1 MRPISLT
8 MTAFG
13 PFPGTETVDFE
24 KFGDAPLFLINGPTG
39 SGKTTILDAMCF
51 ALYGQTTGDER
62 EGSQMR
68 CDLAPAETLAEV
80 SLTFELA
87 GQRYR
92 IRRVPEQQKPK
103 LRGEGT
109 TSHSTEAQLWS
120 LNSAGEEQ
128 LIVARKVKDATAEI
142 ENRTGLNAD
151 QFRQV
156 MVLPQGKFRQLLM
169 ADSKD
174 REQIFSQ
181 LFQTQVYKK
190 LEDSLKSQSA
200 EIRREVEK
208 SRQVQVGIL
217 ESIELE
223 NQQLLVEELELLQP
237 KCDESLKLKKLK
249 NNKLQDSS
257 KQLHEAITL
266 LVSFENLAKAESQQ
280 QQLAGQKEVVD
291 AQRSQLKQAEQAQK
305 IKPEFDQLERS
316 QQALIETKEK
326 LQKAAQ
332 QQGDCKTAFESAEK
346 TNKTAEEKRGQL
358 DSAKQQLTTLNSY
371 HERGE
376 QLAQAQVV
384 LRTVINEESTAK
396 KNAIEA
402 DTSLKTVIGERE
414 KSDAQQLA
422 IQGELST
429 LSDKQLQLKDLADQ
443 LAHRGALLD
452 LQRRVQQ
459 AQKQLDGAK
468 EQGKKFKAEF
478 EVFETNTK
486 RLELAWHQGQA
497 AILAQDLNAGQ
508 PCPVCGSSEHPS
520 PAHSEQPLPTQLQLD
535 QARENQQRALNKLTD
550 AREGYAGLKS
560 HSDALQKQC
569 DEASTKLADVANLS
583 VDQLQQQHDKVKQDV
598 AKLLDQQQQLKA
610 LEKTIGELKARED
623 KARKTLDTATKHVSE
638 ITAQLATA
646 TSRVAAAE
654 QELPEQYRQAGALQ
668 VAIDQAQE
676 VINEFE
682 KLIKQA
688 REAYERTSAAWQAAN
703 ATEQAAKEA
712 HEKSE
717 TLLLQAN
724 DVWLSALQGSC
735 FESQQ
740 DYSIA
745 GLSEAA
751 FTALQQ
757 SIGDYEAEC
766 QRVRGSLE
774 QQKKSLEGQQKPDI
788 AKFETALQGAEQ
800 EYREAEQHWLALDKR
815 LSSLQNTQNKLAEVK
830 AGCEALE
837 EEYKVIGTLS
847 DVANGQTGDK
857 VSLQRFVLSVLLD
870 DVLLEASQRLS
881 MMSKGRYQLL
891 RKEDRSKGNKAS
903 GLDLEVEDAYTG
915 KVRPVATLSGGES
928 FMAALA
934 MALGLSDV
942 VQAYAGGIRL
952 DTLFIDEGFGS
963 LDPESLDLAV
973 RTLIDLQASGRM
985 VGVISHV
992 PDLKEQ
998 MSQRLDVI
1006 AGREGSQVRL
1016 VAG

>member
-1 MRPISLT
+1 MRPLSLT

-39 SGKTTILDAMCF
+39 SGKTTILDAICF

-68 CDLAPAETLAEV
+68 CDLAPAETLADV

-87 GQRYR
+87 GQHYR

-109 TSHSTEAQLWS
+109 TTHSTEAQLWS
-120 LNSAGEEQ
+120 LHSAGEEQ

-174 REQIFSQ
+174 REQIFGQ

-190 LEDSLKSQSA
+190 LEDKLKAQSA
-200 EIRREVEK
+200 DIRREVDK
-208 SRQVQVGIL
+208 SRQVQLGIL
-217 ESIELE
+217 ESAELE
-223 NQQLLVEELELLQP
+223 NQQALVGELVLLKPQRDKSLESKEL
-237 KCDESLKLKKLK
+237 KNSKLKSL
-249 NNKLQDSS
+249 S
-257 KQLHEAITL
+257 KQLHENRAL
-266 LVSFENLAKAESQQ
+266 LVSFENLAKSETHQ
-280 QQLAGQKEVVD
+280 QQLIAKKGVVD
-291 AQRSQLKQAEQAQK
+291 VQRDQLKQAEQAQK
-305 IKPEFDQLERS
+305 IKPEFDHIARN
-316 QQALIETKEK
+316 QQALKETDEK
-326 LQKAAQ
+326 LKLASQ
-332 QQGDCKTAFESAEK
+332 QENDCKTAFEAADKNNKAAE
-346 TNKTAEEKRGQL
+346 AKRGQL
-358 DSAKQQLTTLNSY
+358 DVAKQQLTTLNSY

-376 QLAQAQVV
+376 QLAQAQAD
-384 LRTVINEESTAK
+384 LGAATTVECTAK
-396 KNAIEA
+396 ENASQAEM
-402 DTSLKTVIGERE
+402 TLKTVVGERE
-414 KSDAQQLA
+414 KSEVQQQK
-422 IQGELST
+422 IQRELNA
-429 LSDKQLQLKDLADQ
+429 LSDKQLQLKSLADQ
-443 LAHRGALLD
+443 LAEKGALQK
-452 LQRRVQQ
+452 LQNQFQQ
-459 AQKQLDGAK
+459 AQRQLDHAK
-468 EQGKKFKAEF
+468 EQGQKLKSEF
-478 EVFETNTK
+478 EGFETKTK
-486 RLELAWHQGQA
+486 ILELAWHQGQA
-497 AILAQDLNAGQ
+497 AILAKDLNVGEA
-508 PCPVCGSSEHPS
+508 CPVCGSSDHPE
-520 PAHSEQPLPTQLQLD
+520 PAHSEQPLPTQIQLD
-535 QARENQQRALNKLTD
+535 QAKDIQQQAQNKLTE
-550 AREGYAGLKS
+550 ARENYAGLKS
-560 HSDALQKQC
+560 NRDALQKQC
-569 DEASTKLADVANLS
+569 EEASTKLAEVANLPA
-583 VDQLQQQHDKVKQDV
+583 DKLKQQYDLLKQDV
-598 AKLLDQQQQLKA
+598 AKLLDQQQQLVT
-610 LEKTIGELKARED
+610 LEKTIGELKAREEQ
-623 KARKTLDTATKHVSE
+623 ARTTLDAVTKQVLE

-646 TSRVAAAE
+646 RSRVTAAE

-668 VAIDQAQE
+668 TAITQVKSTVDT
-676 VINEFE
+676 IE
-682 KLIKQA
+682 KQLKQA
-688 REAYERTSAAWQAAN
+688 REAFELASAAWEAAK

-712 HEKSE
+712 LEKSGV
-717 TLLLQAN
+717 LLQQAN
-724 DVWLSALQGSC
+724 DAWSAALQVSC
-735 FESQQ
+735 FETQQ
-740 DYSIA
+740 DYNNA
-745 GLSEAA
+745 GLREAD
-751 FTALQQ
+751 FNALQQ
-757 SIGDYEAEC
+757 GIADYDAEC
-766 QRVRGSLE
+766 QRVNGSLE
-774 QQKKSLEGQQKPDI
+774 QQKKALEGQQKPDI
-788 AKFETALQGAEQ
+788 AKFEAELGNAEQ
-800 EYREAEQHWLALDKR
+800 EYREAEQHWLFLDKR
-815 LSSLQNTQNKLAEVK
+815 FSALQNTQNKLEK
-830 AGCEALE
+830 AKADCAALE
-837 EEYKVIGTLS
+837 EEYKIIGTLS

-1006 AGREGSQVRL
+1006 AGREGSKVRL
-1016 VAG
+1016 VVG

>member
-39 SGKTTILDAMCF
+39 SGKTTILDAICF

-68 CDLAPAETLAEV
+68 CDLAPVETLAEV

-190 LEDSLKSQSA
+190 LEDNLKSQSA
-200 EIRREVEK
+200 EIRREVDK

-217 ESIELE
+217 ESAELE
-223 NQQLLVEELELLQP
+223 NQQALIDELVLLKPQ
-237 KCDESLKLKKLK
+237 CDEAIKLKDNK
-249 NNKLQDSS
+249 NSILLDSS
-257 KQLHEAITL
+257 KQLYEANNL
-266 LVSFENLAKAESQQ
+266 LVSFGNLAKAESQQ
-280 QQLAGQKEVVD
+280 QALVDKKGVVET
-291 AQRSQLKQAEQAQK
+291 QRTQLKQAEQTLK

-316 QQALIETKEK
+316 QQALTEAKEK
-326 LQKAAQ
+326 LQQAAQ
-332 QQGDCKTAFESAEK
+332 QQGDCKTAFDSAEK
-346 TNKTAEEKRGQL
+346 TNKAAEVKRGQL
-358 DSAKQQLTTLNSY
+358 DAAKQQLTTLHSY

-376 QLAQAQVV
+376 QLAQAQTA
-384 LRTVINEESTAK
+384 LGAAKNEESTVK
-396 KNAIEA
+396 KNATQAEA
-402 DTSLKTVIGERE
+402 SLKTITTERE
-414 KSDAQQLA
+414 KAEVEQQS
-422 IQGELST
+422 IQRELST
-429 LSDKQLQLKDLADQ
+429 LTAKQLQLKDLADQ
-443 LAHRGALLD
+443 LANRGALLR
-452 LQRRVQQ
+452 LQKQVQQ
-459 AQKQLDGAK
+459 AQQQLEQAK
-468 EQGKKFKAEF
+468 EQGKKLKAEF
-478 EVFETNTK
+478 ETFETSTK
-486 RLELAWHQGQA
+486 TLELAWHQGQA
-497 AILAQDLNAGQ
+497 AILAQDLNIGK
-508 PCPVCGSSEHPS
+508 PCPVCGSSEHPE
-520 PAHSEQPLPTQLQLD
+520 PARSKQPLPTQLQLD
-535 QARENQQRALNKLTD
+535 QARENQQQAQKTLNA
-550 AREGYAGLKS
+550 ARENYAGLKS
-560 HSDALQKQC
+560 HFDALQKQC
-569 DEASTKLADVANLS
+569 DEASSKLADVANLS
-583 VDQLQQQHDKVKQDV
+583 VDQLQKQHDSVKQDV
-598 AKLLDQQQQLKA
+598 AKLLGQQQQLVVR
-610 LEKTIGELKARED
+610 EKTIGEFKISEGQARR
-623 KARKTLDTATKHVSE
+623 ALDAATQQVSE
-638 ITAQLATA
+638 AAARLATA
-646 TSRVAAAE
+646 SSRVAASE
-654 QELPEQYRQAGALQ
+654 QELPEAYRVAGALQ
-668 VAIDQAQE
+668 VAIVHVQNT
-676 VINEFE
+676 INEFE
-682 KLIKQA
+682 QLIKQA
-688 REAYERTSAAWQAAN
+688 REAYELTSAAWQAAK
-703 ATEQAAKEA
+703 ATEKAANEA
-712 HEKSE
+712 QKKANK
-717 TLLLQAN
+717 LLQQAC
-724 DVWLSALQGSC
+724 DAWSAALQASC
-735 FESQQ
+735 FETQQ
-740 DYSIA
+740 DYNKA
-745 GLSEAA
+745 GLSETD
-751 FTALQQ
+751 FTTLQQ
-757 SIGDYEAEC
+757 GIADFDAEC
-766 QRVRGSLE
+766 QRVSGSLD
-774 QQKKSLEGQQKPDI
+774 QQKKALEGQQKPDL
-788 AKFETALQGAEQ
+788 AKFQAAQQVAEQ
-800 EYREAEQHWLALDKR
+800 EKRDAEQHWLVLDKR
-815 LSSLQNTQNKLAEVK
+815 LTALQNTQNKLAEAK
-830 AGCEALE
+830 ADCQALE
-837 EEYKVIGTLS
+837 DEYKVIGTLS

>member
-1 MRPISLT
+1 MRPLSLT

-39 SGKTTILDAMCF
+39 SGKTTILDAICF

-87 GQRYR
+87 GQHYR

-120 LNSAGEEQ
+120 LDSDGEEQ
-128 LIVARKVKDATAEI
+128 LIVARKVKDATIEI

-190 LEDSLKSQSA
+190 LEDSLKAQSA

-217 ESIELE
+217 ESAELE
-223 NQQLLVEELELLQP
+223 NQQALVEELALLKP
-237 KCDESLKLKKLK
+237 KCDESSELRELK
-249 NNKLQDSS
+249 NNSLLVIS
-257 KQLHEAITL
+257 KQLHEVNSL

-280 QQLAGQKEVVD
+280 QQLVD
-291 AQRSQLKQAEQAQK
+291 KKNAVGVQRAELKQAEQAQR
-305 IKPEFDQLERS
+305 IKPEFDHVTRS
-316 QQALIETKEK
+316 QQALNEAKEK
-326 LQKAAQ
+326 LQQAAQ
-332 QQGDCKTAFESAEK
+332 LQSDCKTTFELADKNNNAAE
-346 TNKTAEEKRGQL
+346 AKRGQL
-358 DSAKQQLTTLNSY
+358 DAAKQQFTTLNSY

-376 QLAQAQVV
+376 KLALAQAELRAVTTAEGTEKGNASQAETTLKMVV
-384 LRTVINEESTAK
+384 DQRAK
-396 KNAIEA
+396 SEIQQQKIQ
-402 DTSLKTVIGERE
+402 RE
-414 KSDAQQLA
+414 LNS
-422 IQGELST
+422 
-429 LSDKQLQLKDLADQ
+429 LSDKQLQLKSFSDQ
-443 LAHRGALLD
+443 LSEKGALLK
-452 LQRRVQQ
+452 LEGQLQQ
-459 AQKQLDGAK
+459 AQKQLDQAK
-468 EQGKKFKAEF
+468 EQGKNLKSEF
-478 EVFETNTK
+478 ESFETKTK
-486 RLELAWHQGQA
+486 ILELAWHQGQA
-497 AILAQDLNAGQ
+497 AILAQDLNVGQ
-508 PCPVCGSSEHPS
+508 PCPVCGSSEHPQ
-520 PAHSEQPLPTQLQLD
+520 PARSEQPLPTQVQLD
-535 QARENQQRALNKLTD
+535 QTRNNQQLALDRLTAAREN
-550 AREGYAGLKS
+550 YAGLKS
-560 HSDALQKQC
+560 HLDALQKQC
-569 DEASTKLADVANLS
+569 EQTSFKLAEVTNLP
-583 VDQLQQQHDKVKQDV
+583 VDQLQQQHDTLQQDV
-598 AKLLDQQQQLKA
+598 TTLLKKQMQLTQ
-610 LEKTIGELKARED
+610 LEESIVELKANEEQ
-623 KARKTLDTATKHVSE
+623 ARATLDAATKQASE
-638 ITAQLATA
+638 LATQLATA
-646 TSRVAAAE
+646 RSRVAAAE
-654 QELPEQYRQAGALQ
+654 QELPDQYRQAGVLQ
-668 VAIDQAQE
+668 AAIAQVQNTIDGVE
-676 VINEFE
+676 QQ
-682 KLIKQA
+682 LKQA
-688 REAYERTSAAWQAAN
+688 REVYDQASAAWQAAK
-703 ATEQAAKEA
+703 AIEQAAKEA
-712 HEKSE
+712 QEKSV
-717 TLLLQAN
+717 TLLQQAS
-724 DVWLSALQGSC
+724 DVWTAALQSSC

-740 DYSIA
+740 DYSNA
-745 GLSEAA
+745 GLSEVD
-751 FTALQQ
+751 FKVLQQ
-757 SIGDYEAEC
+757 AIAEYDAEC
-766 QRVRGSLE
+766 QRVSGSID
-774 QQKKSLEGQQKPDI
+774 QQKKTLEGQQKPDI
-788 AKFETALQGAEQ
+788 AAFEAAQKIAEQ
-800 EYREAEQHWLALDKR
+800 EKREAEDRWLVLDKR
-815 LSSLQNTQNKLAEVK
+815 LTALQNTQNKLVEAQESCK
-830 AGCEALE
+830 ALE
-837 EEYKVIGTLS
+837 DEYKVIGTLS
-847 DVANGQTGDK
+847 DVANGLTGDK

-870 DVLLEASQRLS
+870 DVLLEASQRLNI
-881 MMSKGRYQLL
+881 MSKGRYQLL

-1006 AGREGSQVRL
+1006 AGREGSRVRL

>member
-1 MRPISLT
+1 MRPLSLT

-39 SGKTTILDAMCF
+39 SGKTTILDAICF

-87 GQRYR
+87 GQHYR
-92 IRRVPEQQKPK
+92 IRRVPEQLKPK

-190 LEDSLKSQSA
+190 LEDNLKAQSA
-200 EIRREVEK
+200 EIRREVER

-217 ESIELE
+217 ESAELE
-223 NQQLLVEELELLQP
+223 DQQALAEELAALKPL
-237 KCDESLKLKKLK
+237 CDESSELKRLK
-249 NNKLQDSS
+249 NNSLLVISNK
-257 KQLHEAITL
+257 LHEANSL

-280 QQLAGQKEVVD
+280 QQLVDKKNAVD
-291 AQRSQLKQAEQAQK
+291 AQRGQLKQAEQAQK
-305 IKPEFDQLERS
+305 IKPEFDQVERN
-316 QQALIETKEK
+316 QLALSETKE
-326 LQKAAQ
+326 QRQQATQ
-332 QQGDCKTAFESAEK
+332 QQGVCKSALESADKNNNE
-346 TNKTAEEKRGQL
+346 AEAKRGQL
-358 DSAKQQLTTLNSY
+358 DASKQQLTTLNSY

-376 QLAQAQVV
+376 QLVLVQADLRATTTAEGTARDNARRAATS
-384 LRTVINEESTAK
+384 LRTIIVK
-396 KNAIEA
+396 
-402 DTSLKTVIGERE
+402 RE
-414 KSDAQQLA
+414 KAEVQQQG
-422 IQGELST
+422 IQRQLGT
-429 LSDKQLQLKDLADQ
+429 LSAKQLQLKSLADQ
-443 LAHRGALLD
+443 LTDKGTLLD
-452 LQRRVQQ
+452 LQKQVQQ
-459 AQKQLDGAK
+459 AQQQLDEAK
-468 EQGKKFKAEF
+468 EQGKKLGDQHKQFA
-478 EVFETNTK
+478 TK
-486 RLELAWHQGQA
+486 TKILELAWHQGQA
-497 AILAQDLNAGQ
+497 AILAQDLKVGQ
-508 PCPVCGSSEHPS
+508 PCPVCGSSEHPQ
-520 PAHSEQPLPTQLQLD
+520 PAQSEQPLPTQVQLD
-535 QARENQQRALNKLTD
+535 QARDNQQLALDRLTD
-550 AREGYAGLKS
+550 ARENYAGLKS
-560 HSDALQKQC
+560 HLDALQKQC
-569 DEASTKLADVANLS
+569 GQASVKLAEVANLP
-583 VDQLQQQHDKVKQDV
+583 VDQLQQQHHTLQQDV
-598 AKLLDQQQQLKA
+598 TTLLKQQEQLTQ
-610 LEKTIGELKARED
+610 LEEGIVELKASEEQ
-623 KARKTLDTATKHVSE
+623 ARTTLDAATKQASE
-638 ITAQLATA
+638 LASQLATA
-646 TSRVAAAE
+646 GSRVSAAE

-668 VAIDQAQE
+668 AAIAQVQNTIAAVE
-676 VINEFE
+676 QQ
-682 KLIKQA
+682 LKQA
-688 REAYERTSAAWQAAN
+688 RDAYDQASAAWQAAR
-703 ATEQAAKEA
+703 ATAQAADKA
-712 HEKSE
+712 QEKSA
-717 TLLLQAN
+717 TLLQQAN
-724 DVWLSALQGSC
+724 DAWSAILQSSC

-740 DYSIA
+740 DYSSA
-745 GLSEAA
+745 GLSETD
-751 FTALQQ
+751 FKTLQQ
-757 SIGDYEAEC
+757 AIAEYDAEC
-766 QRVRGSLE
+766 QRVSGSIE
-774 QQKKSLEGQQKPDI
+774 QQQKTLEGQQKPDI
-788 AKFETALQGAEQ
+788 VKFEAAQEVAER
-800 EYREAEQHWLALDKR
+800 EKREAEDRWLVLDKR
-815 LSSLQNTQNKLAEVK
+815 LTALQNTQNKLAEAQESCK
-830 AGCEALE
+830 ALE
-837 EEYKVIGTLS
+837 DEYKVIGTLS

-1006 AGREGSQVRL
+1006 AGREGSSVRL
-1016 VAG
+1016 VTG